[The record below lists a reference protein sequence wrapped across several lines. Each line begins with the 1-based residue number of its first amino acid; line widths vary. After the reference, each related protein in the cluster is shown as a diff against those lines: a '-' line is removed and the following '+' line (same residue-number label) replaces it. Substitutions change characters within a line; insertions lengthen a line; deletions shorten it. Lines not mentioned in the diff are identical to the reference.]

1 MILVG
6 WVLGVMIGGVVAAAL
21 LPALGLAPAI
31 AGILTV
37 IIGPLA
43 PLLAPFI
50 GILSIPLAILIGGLA
65 LLVVTAMA
73 YAVSAV
79 SLLGA
84 VPVAGVIPTNPF
96 ELISRGILIGLA
108 TAANALTVS
117 IVTGLPILTTVVVVV
132 GFLTTIPA
140 IAASRVIFQ
149 PILGLLSWFMPM
161 TWVVMPL
168 GVMLFVLNLPF
179 ALAQS
184 GIGAIRFDAST
195 ATIETQ
201 GGALVNF
208 LFTLSPLPGAA
219 GFNLGNFTFLSLAVG
234 VAPSTA
240 SFVAANLSSHE
251 VGHTVTVAA
260 FGGFFGL
267 INAVDE
273 NIPPLARGTAAYGE
287 IIPESHS
294 FNRGIPALPMW

>member
-1 MILVG
+1 MMG
-6 WVLGVMIGGVVAAAL
+6 GVLGAFLV
-21 LPALGLAPAI
+21 PALGLAPGI

-37 IIGPLA
+37 IVGPLA

-50 GILSIPLAILIGGLA
+50 GLLSIPLAILVGGLA
-65 LLVVTAMA
+65 LLVVTVMA

-96 ELISRGILIGLA
+96 ELISRGILLGLT
-108 TAANALTVS
+108 TAANALTIS
-117 IVTGLPILTTVVVVV
+117 ILTGLPMLTTAVVVV
-132 GFLTTIPA
+132 GFLTTIPPV
-140 IAASRVIFQ
+140 AASRMFFQ

-161 TWVVMPL
+161 TWLIMPL

-184 GIGAIRFDAST
+184 GIGALRFDFST
-195 ATIETQ
+195 ATFETQ

-208 LFTLSPLPGAA
+208 LFSLSPLPGAA
-219 GFNLGNFTFLSLAVG
+219 GFNLGNFTFLSLAPG
-234 VAPSTA
+234 GTPSTA

-287 IIPESHS
+287 VLPESHS
-294 FNRGIPALPMW
+294 FNRGVAALPMW